1 MPLYCQLCG
10 APNAEGHEFCVR
22 CGAKLLIVSGPSPEA
37 DPELTEEMLILEQQ
51 ELEEHILERITALEE
66 ALRQLAGAVSG
77 MAERTA
83 QVEHNLTVT
92 HAGIEVLGQLLES
105 HGVLSRAELADE
117 WERSAG
123 RELVS
128 QDLARRFRDRLPR
141 ILSQARH
148 AGHDSFQFRRQLRVL
163 ELALL
168 GRQPE
173 TAQEQMIELLRSAPA
188 NDELWSILGELA
200 FETGDMEAALVAF
213 QRVLELRGR
222 HFETLIYV
230 GTVLSDLGRLDE
242 AESVF
247 REAVELEPDSFLPRF
262 TLGALELS
270 RGHSLKALEQLGGAL
285 DLEEL
290 PQLWHLVGICHLNLG
305 HPGRAVT
312 ALRRAVEMAP
322 NFEDAIYHLGLAYL
336 RRGWNRLAL
345 DTFQQVLD
353 LDPHRLQ
360 YQETVRLLSLKP
372 PTDLP
377 EEAGRLAEEAEA
389 ALERGRPEA
398 ALQRLEQ
405 ATEIAPGNTALRAT
419 AALLASSLG
428 RPRAA
433 LRHAHAVL
441 AAPAEPSPYTAAAIV
456 ALLESL
462 RHAGRRLAAR
472 RLASRLYATGPDS
485 LSRGLAAYEL
495 ALVEAELGTDLE
507 SARQL
512 AMESLK
518 ITPRELQHYPLGAL
532 GEIALKRGHFQEAI
546 QYLEQA
552 AESAPRPILFRQ
564 LAVARLATGDT
575 GGAEAALA
583 AAEDHPAGGLD
594 EELLVH
600 VHRVGA
606 ILGGLARR
614 CPSKPNPSRGG

>member
-1 MPLYCQLCG
+1 MPVYCQLCG
-10 APNAEGHEFCVR
+10 APNAEGRERCIR
-22 CGAKLLIVSGPSPEA
+22 CGAKLLIVSGPAPDE

-66 ALRQLAGAVSG
+66 ALRRLAGATAAT
-77 MAERTA
+77 AERTA

-92 HAGIEVLGQLLES
+92 HAGIEVLGHLLES

-117 WERSAG
+117 WERSAS

-148 AGHDSFQFRRQLRVL
+148 AGLDSFQFRRQLRVL

-168 GRQPE
+168 GQQPE
-173 TAQEQMIELLRSAPA
+173 TAQEQMVELLRAAPA

-200 FETGDMEAALVAF
+200 FETGDMEAARVAF

-222 HFETLIYV
+222 HFETLIYL
-230 GTVLSDLGRLDE
+230 GAVLSDLGRLDE
-242 AESVF
+242 AESVL
-247 REAVELEPDSFLPRF
+247 REAADLEPDSFLPRF

-270 RGHSLKALEQLGGAL
+270 RGRSLKALEQLGGAL

-305 HPGRAVT
+305 HPGRAVV

-336 RRGWNRLAL
+336 RRGWSRLAL
-345 DTFQQVLD
+345 DTFRQVLD
-353 LDPHRLQ
+353 LDPQRLQ
-360 YQETVRLLSLKP
+360 YQETVRLLSLERP
-372 PTDLP
+372 SDLP
-377 EEAGRLAEEAEA
+377 GEAERLVEEAET
-389 ALERGRPEA
+389 ALERGRPET
-398 ALQRLEQ
+398 ALERLEQ
-405 ATEIAPGNTALRAT
+405 AADVAPHDTALHAT

-428 RPRAA
+428 RPRQAI
-433 LRHAHAVL
+433 RHAHAVL
-441 AAPAEPSPYTAAAIV
+441 DAPPESSPYTAAAIV
-456 ALLESL
+456 ALLEAL

-472 RLASRLYATGPDS
+472 RLAARLYASGPDD

-507 SARQL
+507 AARKL
-512 AMESLK
+512 AMESLT

-532 GEIALKRGHFQEAI
+532 GEIALKRGRFQEAI

-552 AESAPRPILFRQ
+552 AETAPRPILFRQ
-564 LAVARLATGDT
+564 LAVARLATGDAS
-575 GGAEAALA
+575 GAESALA
-583 AAEDHPAGGLD
+583 AADDHPAGELD

-600 VHRVGA
+600 VHRVGSM
-606 ILGGLARR
+606 LGGLTRR
-614 CPSKPNPSRGG
+614 RPNNPNHSRGG